1 VSAALILIV
10 LVVVAYLAAHVAFD
24 WLARRFLIVSGVEY
38 LVLGVLLGPQVAD
51 VLSADMLESFAP
63 ITTLA
68 LGWIGAIVG
77 MQFTLRDLVLI
88 KGQQYRVAFFEA
100 TTTLA
105 VVMGL
110 QMLLLA
116 WLFDIPMTQAAIPA
130 FALGAIAVTSTPSG
144 IEVVA
149 RTLSRRGPIVR
160 QLEITT
166 AIDAFVAVVAMG
178 LLMCLANPG
187 GQSMGRSLT
196 TTEWVAV
203 MLGIGVIGGAL
214 FHLFLGTERHIDR
227 IFISLAG
234 AIILTS
240 GAASYLGVSP
250 LFPAMIVGIM
260 LANTSDS
267 RHEIQRTLGNA
278 ERPFYFVLL
287 IVAGASWQPGL
298 VTSFLPVVLFLIARA
313 AGKVGGARL
322 GARINEALPLLG
334 PDWGRALLGHGGLA
348 LALALDYTQHDRLI
362 FPNIVFTAAIVSVLL
377 TDLSS
382 ARLVQSVVAP
392 LTDRARHTV
401 VPRPAPAEPP
411 SL

>member
-1 VSAALILIV
+1 MSAALLLV
-10 LVVVAYLAAHVAFD
+10 LLVVVAYLAAHVAFD

-38 LVLGVLLGPQVAD
+38 LVLGILLGPQVSS

-77 MQFTLRDLVLI
+77 MQFYLQDLVRI
-88 KGQQYRVAFFEA
+88 KAKQYRIAFFESL
-100 TTTLA
+100 TTLG

-110 QMLLLA
+110 EMLALS
-116 WLFDIPMTQAAIPA
+116 WLFGIPYWQSAVPA
-130 FALGAIAVTSTPSG
+130 FALGAIATTSAPAG

-149 RTLSRRGPIVR
+149 RRLSRRGPIVR

-166 AIDAFVAVVAMG
+166 AVDALVAVVSLG
-178 LLMCLANPG
+178 VLMCIHDPT
-187 GQSMGRSLT
+187 GQTAGRPLT
-196 TTEWVAV
+196 ATEWVAV
-203 MLGIGVIGGAL
+203 TLAIGVIGGAL
-214 FHLFLGTERHIDR
+214 FHLFLGEERHIDR

-250 LFPAMIVGIM
+250 LLPAMIVGMM
-260 LANTSDS
+260 LVNTSAT
-267 RHEIQRTLGNA
+267 RAEIQRTLLAA

-298 VTSFLPVVLFLIARA
+298 VSSFIPVALFLIARA
-313 AGKVGGARL
+313 AGKIGGARL
-322 GARINEALPLLG
+322 SARVNDALPVLG
-334 PDWGRALLGHGGLA
+334 PHWGRALLGHGGLA
-348 LALALDYTQHDRLI
+348 LALALDYVQHARLP
-362 FPNIVFTAAIVSVLL
+362 FPNIVFTAAIISVLL
-377 TDLSS
+377 TDLAS

-392 LTDRARHTV
+392 LTAG
-401 VPRPAPAEPP
+401 PRPRATVAAATTTD
-411 SL
+411 